1 MPFNYFFSFQY
12 VWSGSQALLQ
22 TISCMKVVGRLC
34 AGGQAV
40 VKSEHR
46 FEENVI
52 KLTKSTW
59 VKAHN
64 VYLIQIFFSSTHISW
79 WGTITEKM
87 YLIQSG
93 NLCAHGQALVSYL
106 QRF

>member
-1 MPFNYFFSFQY
+1 M
-12 VWSGSQALLQ
+12 WSGSQALLQ

-40 VKSEHR
+40 VESQHR

-52 KLTKSTW
+52 KFTKSTW

-64 VYLIQIFFSSTHISW
+64 VYLIQIFSPQHTYNDEEQLQKKRIW
-79 WGTITEKM
+79 YKVVI
-87 YLIQSG
+87 
-93 NLCAHGQALVSYL
+93 CAHMVKHWSVNYKGFRKNVQKST
-106 QRF
+106 

>member
-1 MPFNYFFSFQY
+1 
-12 VWSGSQALLQ
+12 
-22 TISCMKVVGRLC
+22 MKVVGRLC

-40 VKSEHR
+40 VESQHR
-46 FEENVI
+46 FEEKVI
-52 KLTKSTW
+52 NWQNQLELKPIMCIW
-59 VKAHN
+59 FR
-64 VYLIQIFFSSTHISW
+64 FFFYSTHISW

-93 NLCAHGQALVSYL
+93 NWCAHGQALVSYL